1 MSHLKRLQ
9 LACIRLP
16 GAKEVTAVASVRRE
30 KSGTCCN
37 WDRSRIFWL
46 GLFDGYRSRREEFIY
61 VGDLAYGKEVAEIG
75 IILQERISL
84 TQRT

>member
-37 WDRSRIFWL
+37 WGRSRIFWL
-46 GLFDGYRSRREEFIY
+46 GLLDGCGPRGEEVIY
-61 VGDLAYGKEVAEIG
+61 VGDLTYSKGIAEI
-75 IILQERISL
+75 
-84 TQRT
+84 

>member
-1 MSHLKRLQ
+1 MSHLERLQ

-37 WDRSRIFWL
+37 W
-46 GLFDGYRSRREEFIY
+46 YRSRVFGLGLLDRRRSWREEFVY
-61 VGDLAYGKEVAEIG
+61 LRNLAYSNCMVEIC
-75 IILQERISL
+75 IIPHERRSL